1 MNKKSTTV
9 VITELGDDLHFFA
22 QEVENGPQLEKLM
35 DELRTEMAGNP
46 PLPGSFTAKRGDLC
60 AAKYTDD
67 EWYRAKVEKINKDN
81 TIHVHYVDY
90 GNKELTTVSRL
101 AVLPSMFHAT
111 SPMAKEYSLACI
123 SMPSDE
129 DAKGDAEEKFYQD
142 TLNKE
147 LNLTVQYRVGSL
159 EYVTLQYKDSK
170 EDVGRSLISDGL
182 VIVEK
187 QKAKW
192 MSKLVADYTKAQE
205 KAKDAHVNLWR
216 LVSLYL

>member
-1 MNKKSTTV
+1 M
-9 VITELGDDLHFFA
+9 
-22 QEVENGPQLEKLM
+22 
-35 DELRTEMAGNP
+35 
-46 PLPGSFTAKRGDLC
+46 PG
-60 AAKYTDD
+60 
-67 EWYRAKVEKINKDN
+67 
-81 TIHVHYVDY
+81 
-90 GNKELTTVSRL
+90 
-101 AVLPSMFHAT
+101 
-111 SPMAKEYSLACI
+111 
-123 SMPSDE
+123 DE

-205 KAKDAHVNLWR
+205 KAKDSHVNLWR
-216 LVSLYL
+216 